1 MRIIIIGG
9 GPGGVAAAVRAAQ
22 LDAHVTVVES
32 ENLGG
37 VCMNLGCVPLR
48 VLGSAAETAAVVG
61 SADKYGLVSV
71 VPRLN
76 GESLALRV
84 KDTVNTMRM
93 GTEALLRSY
102 NVTVIRGKGC
112 LTASG
117 GVRVGTEVLSADAV
131 ILALGSDWV
140 RPGFRGAELDGVIT
154 PEEIFSDSKVP
165 DRILVLGGR
174 PWAVELAAF
183 CARFDAAVTLLTDGD
198 FLPAIDRQVSN
209 RLRAAIKESGV
220 EILQRAVLES
230 VRRQGGCLVATVKT
244 KDETLRRE
252 FDRVMCTDRA
262 PRLVGSGLKEA
273 GVVVDSGAV
282 KVDESL
288 RTTHPKVLAIGD
300 LTGEPLLS
308 HKASAQGIVAAEVA
322 IGRKRTFSDRAIP
335 TVVYTLPEAAAVG
348 LTEKEAKARGYDIV
362 IGEMPLEVNARAMAE
377 LSGRGFVKLIC
388 EAQHKAILGVHLL
401 GNQSAELIHTAALA
415 IQLEATAEELADLVA
430 AHPTYGESLV
440 DAARAVLD
448 GPIYMLRQKG

>member
-22 LDAHVTVVES
+22 LGAQATVVES
-32 ENLGG
+32 GNLGG
-37 VCMNLGCVPLR
+37 VCLNLGCVPLR
-48 VLGSAAETAAVVG
+48 VLGSAAEMAAAVG

-71 VPRLN
+71 FPKLDRDRLA
-76 GESLALRV
+76 ERV

-102 NVTVIRGKGC
+102 NVSLIQGKGR

-131 ILALGSDWV
+131 ILAVGSDWV
-140 RPGFRGAELDGVIT
+140 QPKFSGAELEGVIT
-154 PEEIFSDSKVP
+154 PEDFISDCIVP

-183 CARFDAAVTLLTDGD
+183 CARFGAAVTLVPDGN
-198 FLPAIDRQVSN
+198 FLPGIDRQVSN
-209 RLRAAIKESGV
+209 RLRAVLKESGV
-220 EILQRAVLES
+220 DILQRAVLES
-230 VRRQGGCLVATVKT
+230 VRRQGDRLVAVLKA
-244 KDETLRRE
+244 KGETLRRE
-252 FDRVMCTDRA
+252 VDRVMCSDRA
-262 PRLVGSGLKEA
+262 PRLEGLGLKEA
-273 GVVVDSGAV
+273 GVVAASGAV
-282 KVDESL
+282 RVDDFL
-288 RTTHPKVLAIGD
+288 RTTHPRVLAVGD

-322 IGRKRTFSDRAIP
+322 MGRNRTFSDREIP
-335 TVVYTLPEAAAVG
+335 TVVYTLPQVAGVG
-348 LTEKEAKARGYDIV
+348 LTEKEARARGHDVV

-388 EAQHKAILGVHLL
+388 EAGHKVILGVHLL
-401 GNQSAELIHTAALA
+401 GAQSAELIHTAALA

-430 AHPTYGESLV
+430 PHPTYGESLV

-448 GPIYMLRQKG
+448 RPIYMLRQKE